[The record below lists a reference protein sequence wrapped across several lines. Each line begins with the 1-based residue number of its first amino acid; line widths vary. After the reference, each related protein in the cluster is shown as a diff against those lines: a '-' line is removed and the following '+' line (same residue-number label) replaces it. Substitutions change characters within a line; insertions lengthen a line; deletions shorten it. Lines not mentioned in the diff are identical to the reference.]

1 MAVRLFSCDYKNVKY
16 WGINNLYG
24 REMSQNL
31 SINDF
36 NWLEETSQ
44 FNEDFLKIYNTDCDI
59 GNFKEVDVQYPQKL
73 HELHYDLILFRERM
87 KIEKIGKLV
96 ANFLIKKDVLF
107 T

>member
-1 MAVRLFSCDYKNVKY
+1 
-16 WGINNLYG
+16 
-24 REMSQNL
+24 MSQNL

-73 HELHYDLILFRERM
+73 HELHYDLILLRERM

-96 ANFLIKKDVLF
+96 TNFLIKKNVLF